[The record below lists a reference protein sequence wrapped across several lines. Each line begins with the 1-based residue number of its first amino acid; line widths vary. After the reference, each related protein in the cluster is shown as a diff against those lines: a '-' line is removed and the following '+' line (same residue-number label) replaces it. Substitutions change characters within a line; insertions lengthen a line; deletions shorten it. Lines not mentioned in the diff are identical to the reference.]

1 MRSWI
6 GCCIRNAYPLDTS
19 RRYGFKEHQGHLN
32 GHYPH
37 FTQPTVQRLY
47 DTVRSL
53 KQWPH
58 RGRTGREEGTR
69 ELVLA
74 SLPYILVYRVKEQS
88 VEVLRICSTG
98 QTLT

>member
-1 MRSWI
+1 MR
-6 GCCIRNAYPLDTS
+6 IRWTPAAGADLRNIRDYL
-19 RRYGFKEHQGHLN
+19 KEHH
-32 GHYPH
+32 PH

-58 RGRTGREEGTR
+58 RGRPGRHEGTR

-74 SLPYILVYRVKEQS
+74 SLP
-88 VEVLRICSTG
+88 
-98 QTLT
+98 